1 MRKHLSRHNSTNS
14 EDNFPNLENSY
25 FVTILTSKGLLMSIL
40 CCQKPSRIYKIS
52 LIFFINGR
60 PFIHVIKNTRHNGR
74 GMRPLTPWH
83 GLTPYDGLTPSG
95 NTSHKKTTGAFFKGW
110 LKKISKELC
119 QFFRGEGGGV
129 PSPKCII
136 GKSQNVIY

>member
-14 EDNFPNLENSY
+14 GFGKLYSY

-95 NTSHKKTTGAFFKGW
+95 NTSQNYRCFLQRLA
-110 LKKISKELC
+110 LKKSVKSCVNFL
-119 QFFRGEGGGV
+119 GERGGGSHPQSV
-129 PSPKCII
+129 
-136 GKSQNVIY
+136 